1 MRHEGRGRVLTR
13 TTAIRQE
20 RAAACTQWSVNEDM
34 ALWDGVREGPAAWD
48 GCQGEPTSA
57 KMAGIVAGWWG
68 EGTRVPDISTFSPS
82 RGKRPQ
88 GQTPR
93 KAQLA
98 YERALSVQASRQ
110 GKQPNVTDKRN
121 HSWARYAKLLPQLLS
136 SSSLIQMRGF
146 SCRGTECISWCLP
159 HNGLVHILCELP
171 GAPQTVQLLSSSSSS
186 SSSPLLFLWAC
197 G

>member
-1 MRHEGRGRVLTR
+1 M
-13 TTAIRQE
+13 
-20 RAAACTQWSVNEDM
+20 NEDM
-34 ALWDGVREGPAAWD
+34 ALWDGAREGPAAWD

-68 EGTRVPDISTFSPS
+68 EGARVPDISTFSPS
-82 RGKRPQ
+82 GGKRPQ

-110 GKQPNVTDKRN
+110 GKQSNVTDKRN
-121 HSWARYAKLLPQLLS
+121 HSSARYAKLLPQLLS

-146 SCRGTECISWCLP
+146 SCRGTEGISWCLS
-159 HNGLVHILCELP
+159 HNGLVHSICELP